1 MIVTWKR
8 HLVAS
13 ICAISL
19 TTSACGAQDARADS
33 TRAVPTADSTS
44 RGPWVVDEE
53 QQKVLDASARSA
65 WAYVRRNYSET
76 TGLVRAL
83 DSWDYV
89 TIWDIG
95 SAIAAY
101 HSARGLGLIDDSD
114 YRRRMDRALAT
125 LEAMPLYQNAIY
137 NKQYS
142 SRTARM
148 SDRNAKLT
156 ETGFGWSAIDVGRF
170 LTWMKI
176 VEQNDATAAPV
187 VQRIVKRLDLRR
199 LVDSGYLR
207 GSNRDLKY
215 NNHYEYQEG
224 RIGYEQYA
232 AEGVALWGL
241 RAENALT
248 FSTNG
253 KPVSVLGQTVL
264 ADARGDDVLTSEP
277 FIMMGME
284 LGWSGDWESQAR
296 GVLAAQE
303 ARFKRTKLITM
314 VSEDA
319 IPVPPAHFYYYLV
332 HRNGKD
338 FIVTEPGG
346 KTRPS
351 YSRWISVKAA
361 YGWYALFPSEY
372 TWDAVRAV
380 QRAGA
385 TGRGWTAGVYERSR
399 RPTPRFNLNTAAIV
413 LEAALYAKRGCA
425 LAKATC

>member
-1 MIVTWKR
+1 MTVTWKR

-44 RGPWVVDEE
+44 RGAWVVDEE
-53 QQKVLDASARSA
+53 QKKVLDASARSA

-215 NNHYEYQEG
+215 NNHY
-224 RIGYEQYA
+224 
-232 AEGVALWGL
+232 
-241 RAENALT
+241 
-248 FSTNG
+248 
-253 KPVSVLGQTVL
+253 
-264 ADARGDDVLTSEP
+264 
-277 FIMMGME
+277 
-284 LGWSGDWESQAR
+284 
-296 GVLAAQE
+296 
-303 ARFKRTKLITM
+303 
-314 VSEDA
+314 
-319 IPVPPAHFYYYLV
+319 
-332 HRNGKD
+332 
-338 FIVTEPGG
+338 
-346 KTRPS
+346 
-351 YSRWISVKAA
+351 
-361 YGWYALFPSEY
+361 
-372 TWDAVRAV
+372 
-380 QRAGA
+380 
-385 TGRGWTAGVYERSR
+385 
-399 RPTPRFNLNTAAIV
+399 
-413 LEAALYAKRGCA
+413 
-425 LAKATC
+425 